1 MHPDD
6 FTAGAP
12 GRVIRQ
18 PRGFWVYI
26 PDPLPPP
33 LVWTPE
39 LVAANSAADRALGEL
54 AGLGTALPNPHLL
67 IQPFIRHE
75 AVLSSRI
82 EGTRASLDDLYA
94 YEAGRHLVQLPLF
107 ELPEDVQE
115 VHNYVRALAYGLER
129 LDSLPVSVRLFRELH
144 ALLLEGVRGEQWTP
158 GELRRSQ
165 NWIGQPGSTLDSAV
179 FIPPPVAEMQEA
191 LAALERY
198 IHEESATP
206 PLVRLALIHYQFEAI
221 HPFLDGNGRIGR
233 LLISLLLHAW
243 ELLPQ
248 PLLYL
253 SAYFEADRQAYYD
266 GLLAVSQRGAWNSW
280 LIYFLDGVRVQAG
293 ESVGRVRR
301 LQTLREAYRAA
312 FQTTRTAARMLRVV
326 DWLFQQPL
334 FSIPQVAAFLEV
346 NYPTAQRYVEQLEA
360 QGFVSEMTGQ
370 ARNRVYRAGGVLE
383 AITAPLQHDEE
394 SA

>member
-370 ARNRVYRAGGVLE
+370 ARNRIYRAGEVLQ
-383 AITAPLQHDEE
+383 AITTPLQQGKE